1 MSPHASCDGAHA
13 PPMRD
18 DRIKLA
24 KPDGPCIVFE
34 IREQLSSTPDVRRE
48 ALARRA
54 SRTRRRGSHPRC
66 SEQGSQGPTQVP
78 RSVAAAHRATAATA
92 RIFERRPR
100 AMAASALPKR
110 PIRGHPSRC
119 EGQSGLGHR
128 EADHP
133 PSSCEDAFFFDATTA
148 APSKPRLLRAGGPPE
163 LTEWHFA
170 KAVGSLSSA

>member
-1 MSPHASCDGAHA
+1 MQCRRMLLVTELMHRL
-13 PPMRD
+13 MRD

-78 RSVAAAHRATAATA
+78 RSVAAAHRATAAPA
-92 RIFERRPR
+92 R
-100 AMAASALPKR
+100 MPKR

-119 EGQSGLGHR
+119 ESQSGLGHR